1 MLRSAG
7 GNAEDGQ
14 QMRSVGPVTRL
25 QVYRSVIQQMK
36 ISNVIC
42 TFGMHLLFQF
52 LRLITIIFRAFW
64 YEMYTD
70 MANILAHTYSAKPVA
85 LS

>member
-7 GNAEDGQ
+7 GNDDRQ
-14 QMRSVGPVTRL
+14 LRSVGPGTCL
-25 QVYRSVIQQMK
+25 QVYRPIMQQMK

-42 TFGMHLLFQF
+42 MYGMNLLFHIF
-52 LRLITIIFRAFW
+52 TLITIIFRAFW
-64 YEMYTD
+64 YEMYTE
-70 MANILAHTYSAKPVA
+70 MVNILTNMYLAKPVA